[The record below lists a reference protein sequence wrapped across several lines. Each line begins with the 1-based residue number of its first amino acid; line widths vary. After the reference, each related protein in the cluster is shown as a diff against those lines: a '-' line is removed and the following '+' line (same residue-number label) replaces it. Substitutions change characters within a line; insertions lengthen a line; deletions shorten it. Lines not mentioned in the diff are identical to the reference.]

1 MSPTDLAPS
10 ELSIFTLFLQAHWI
24 VKTVM
29 IGLLVCSIWVWAIAV
44 DKYILYA
51 RTKRAMDRF
60 EQTFWSGQSLEELYR
75 TVSARPNHS
84 MAALFVAAMREWKR
98 SFEGHPRSFA
108 GLQMRI
114 EKVMDVTIAREVERL
129 ERHLLVLA
137 TVGSAG
143 PFIGLFGT
151 VWGIMTSFQ
160 SIAAS
165 KNTSLAVVAPGIA
178 EALFATAI
186 GLVAAIPATIFYN
199 QFSSEVNKQAQ
210 RLEGFADEFAAI
222 LSRQIDERV

>member
-1 MSPTDLAPS
+1 MIPPDAASD
-10 ELSIFTLFLQAHWI
+10 LSIFTLFLQAHWI
-24 VKTVM
+24 VKSVM
-29 IGLLVCSIWVWAIAV
+29 IGLMACSVWVWAIAV
-44 DKYILYA
+44 DKLILYA
-51 RTKRAMDRF
+51 RTTRAMDGF

-75 TVSARPNHS
+75 MVSARPNHS

-98 SFEGHPRSFA
+98 SFEGPPRSFA

-114 EKVMDVTIAREVERL
+114 EKVMDVTIMREIERL
-129 ERHLLVLA
+129 ERRLLVLA

-199 QFSSEVNKQAQ
+199 KFSSEVNKQAQ

-222 LSRQIDERV
+222 LSRQIDERT